1 MTLHQFLYS
10 PSFKKKQIHI
20 YVMTICQDMEKIKKF
35 LQSHLEIQKLPKT
48 IMENKKNDF
57 QRTYYLNDYEIL
69 FLNNA
74 KKCSNH
80 ELYQLFG
87 QLGANMQEHN
97 HQNIFIYLNNKD
109 KNIIRNQVISYILG
123 KYRFQEYKTNVKK
136 SSLKSNSNQKEE
148 YKGITY
154 FFHKNKQY
162 KEIIQDAIYEAIVQN
177 EIRSLTNTPSNLL
190 TSSSFKKYIVS
201 QLQYEKNN
209 HLKISILNEK
219 ELKKIGMNLILAVNQ
234 GSQYPAYCVK
244 MEYKNLPK
252 KDNKSSSQQPIVFIG
267 KGVMFDTGGYSIKGG
282 DFSDMKNDM
291 NGSAVV
297 YGLMKLICH
306 QKVKGH
312 FVGLCPLVENMIDAK
327 ATRPGDVITC
337 YNKKTVEIVDTDA
350 EGRLIMADCLAYS
363 EKYKPSVVF
372 DIATLTGDTAY
383 MFGGKSSLVIG
394 NNNELVQKI
403 IQCGKENNEKIWEL
417 PLWQEYI
424 DLTQSNIADYKNYSY
439 DAQAGAIM
447 AGAFLSNFIP
457 EKCKWIHLDIAGVDN
472 LSQDSNT
479 RSSGSS
485 GEILRTLFTYV
496 KKIEHK

>member
-136 SSLKSNSNQKEE
+136 SSLKSNSKQKEE
-148 YKGITY
+148 YNGITY

-209 HLKISILNEK
+209 HLKISTISFRDS
-219 ELKKIGMNLILAVNQ
+219 KI
-234 GSQYPAYCVK
+234 
-244 MEYKNLPK
+244 
-252 KDNKSSSQQPIVFIG
+252 
-267 KGVMFDTGGYSIKGG
+267 T
-282 DFSDMKNDM
+282 
-291 NGSAVV
+291 
-297 YGLMKLICH
+297 
-306 QKVKGH
+306 
-312 FVGLCPLVENMIDAK
+312 
-327 ATRPGDVITC
+327 
-337 YNKKTVEIVDTDA
+337 
-350 EGRLIMADCLAYS
+350 
-363 EKYKPSVVF
+363 
-372 DIATLTGDTAY
+372 
-383 MFGGKSSLVIG
+383 
-394 NNNELVQKI
+394 
-403 IQCGKENNEKIWEL
+403 
-417 PLWQEYI
+417 
-424 DLTQSNIADYKNYSY
+424 
-439 DAQAGAIM
+439 
-447 AGAFLSNFIP
+447 
-457 EKCKWIHLDIAGVDN
+457 
-472 LSQDSNT
+472 
-479 RSSGSS
+479 
-485 GEILRTLFTYV
+485 
-496 KKIEHK
+496 